1 MPGTSPP
8 VHTAAHPRT
17 AVVTGAASGVGAAAA
32 AMWLRESW
40 HVAAMD
46 HDADG
51 LAALA
56 ARHGSPRSL
65 ITICAD
71 VTSEH
76 EVESAAR
83 RIRSSF
89 AGVDALFN
97 NAGIG
102 PSAGPDVM
110 SDISAT
116 TLTSWE
122 TTIRTN
128 LTSVMLVTRSLV
140 PLLLRT
146 RGSIVNNASISG
158 LAGMPGTVAYSA
170 SKGGLI
176 AMTRALASELA
187 PRQVRVNC
195 ICPGPI
201 DTPMNRPWA
210 EDPDQFRYL
219 IQNIPSGRVAAPD
232 EIAAVAHFLCSESAS
247 YINGAIIPVD
257 GAWTA
262 V

>member
-1 MPGTSPP
+1 VPVSPSAQ
-8 VHTAAHPRT
+8 TAAHPRT
-17 AVVTGAASGVGAAAA
+17 AVVTGAASGVGAAATE
-32 AMWLRESW
+32 MWLRENW
-40 HVAAMD
+40 QVAAID
-46 HDADG
+46 RDGDG

-56 ARHGSPRSL
+56 VRCRSPDSL
-65 ITICAD
+65 VTICAD

-76 EVESAAR
+76 EVEAVPEQVR
-83 RIRSSF
+83 RSF
-89 AGVDALFN
+89 GTVHALFN

-102 PSAGPDVM
+102 PSAGAEVM
-110 SDISAT
+110 RDISAT
-116 TLTSWE
+116 TLTSWDA
-122 TTIRTN
+122 TIRAN
-128 LTSVMLVTRSLV
+128 LTSVMLITRSLV

-158 LAGMPGTVAYSA
+158 LAGMAGTIAYSA

-187 PRQVRVNC
+187 PQQVRVNC

-201 DTPMNRPWA
+201 DTPMNKPWL
-210 EDPDQFRYL
+210 EDPDQFRY
-219 IQNIPSGRVAAPD
+219 IVQNIPSGRVATPY
-232 EIAAVAHFLCSESAS
+232 EVAAVACFLCSEAAS

-257 GAWTA
+257 GGWTA